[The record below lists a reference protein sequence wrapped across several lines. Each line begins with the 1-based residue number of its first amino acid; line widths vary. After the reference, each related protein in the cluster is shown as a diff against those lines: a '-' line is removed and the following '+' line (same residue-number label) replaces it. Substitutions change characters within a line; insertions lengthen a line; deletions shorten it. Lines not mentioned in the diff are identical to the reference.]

1 MGGLLSVGRA
11 RLRPWR
17 CIVLGGNPGRKTLE
31 WQGVVCDSKTIA
43 GMDRISPLRAFV
55 EAARLASFSAAARKL
70 DLARDQ
76 ISKQIA
82 GLEAELGTALF
93 TRSTRRVTL
102 TSAGEALFGRAE
114 TIVALVDE
122 TMSELRSLA
131 KTPRGTLR
139 VNAPMSFS
147 QRYLAPLLPAFHAAY
162 PEVQLRL
169 DLDDQFVDPAASGAD
184 VTLRVA
190 QLPEHLDLVAVPL
203 ATAPRWLVAAPAYL
217 KAAGEPARPADLARH
232 ACLHYGDPGAQA
244 WQFRPAETGTTAS
257 RDAVVSVVAR
267 GPVCSNNG
275 DVLLQAARDGLGLT
289 VLPAFMLRDEVRA
302 GRLRQVLR
310 DWIVTPDIGIFAL
323 YSRAARTSP
332 AVRAFVSVIEAGL
345 KERLGSGDA

>member
-1 MGGLLSVGRA
+1 
-11 RLRPWR
+11 
-17 CIVLGGNPGRKTLE
+17 
-31 WQGVVCDSKTIA
+31 
-43 GMDRISPLRAFV
+43 MDRLSPLRAFV

-82 GLEAELGTALF
+82 GLEAELGTTLF

-102 TSAGEALFGRAE
+102 TSAGEALFGRAQ
-114 TIVALVDE
+114 TIVGLVDE

-131 KTPRGTLR
+131 TTPRGTLR

-147 QRYLAPLLPAFHAAY
+147 QRYLAPLLPTFHAAY

-169 DLDDQFVDPAASGAD
+169 DLDDQFVDPATSGAD

-217 KAAGEPARPADLARH
+217 KAVGLPARPADLARH
-232 ACLHYGDPGAQA
+232 ACLHYGDPGTAPA
-244 WQFRPAETGTTAS
+244 WQFRPAAPEAAA
-257 RDAVVSVVAR
+257 RDAVVSVMAR

-302 GRLRQVLR
+302 GRLRRVLR
-310 DWIVTPDIGIFAL
+310 DWAVTPDIGIFAL
-323 YSRAARTSP
+323 YARTARYSP
-332 AVRAFVSVIEAGL
+332 AVRAFVSVVEAGL
-345 KERLGSGDA
+345 KARLGSDGL